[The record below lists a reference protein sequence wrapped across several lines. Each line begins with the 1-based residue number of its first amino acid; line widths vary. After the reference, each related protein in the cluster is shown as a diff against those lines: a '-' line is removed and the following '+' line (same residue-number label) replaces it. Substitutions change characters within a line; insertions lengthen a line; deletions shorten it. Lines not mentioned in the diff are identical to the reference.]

1 MTQSLRNAAGSLLLV
16 GLEGT
21 ALTALER
28 AWLKLLCPAGIIL
41 FRRNIEDAKQTR
53 ALLAEATEFCTQPCT
68 AFVDVEGGTVDRLR
82 DALAPIAPVE
92 LVAEAARA
100 TGRGAIAREHGELIA
115 RAVKAFGFNSPLA
128 PVLDLGLPESQK
140 VLATRCAGV
149 TAAGV
154 VAYAR
159 EFLAGLAAQGAAGC
173 GKHFPGLGGGTLD
186 SHLETPKIRR
196 SWQKLW
202 QEDLEPYRALRNE
215 LPMVMVSHA
224 AYPLTKDKKRPASVS
239 SFWVRE
245 VLRKRIGYRGI
256 VLSDDLEMG
265 GVANFMPMGDAA
277 VEAVRV
283 GSDLLLICHHPE
295 PILNVYEALIAEGER
310 SAAFGR
316 LLQAR
321 ARESGRKRLRTFR
334 SEMPT
339 ALSKRQFEALRARI
353 LRFGEAVARAARE
366 QEPSDQ

>member
-1 MTQSLRNAAGSLLLV
+1 MTQSLRSAAGSLLVV
-16 GLEGT
+16 GFEGT
-21 ALTALER
+21 SLTALER
-28 AWLKLLCPAGIIL
+28 AWLKLLQPAGIIL
-41 FRRNIEDAKQTR
+41 FRRNIDDAKQTR
-53 ALLAEATEFCTQPCT
+53 ALLAEATQFCRPNCPR
-68 AFVDVEGGTVDRLR
+68 FVDVEGGTVDRLR
-82 DALAPIAPVE
+82 DALAPIAPVQA
-92 LVAEAARA
+92 VAEAARA
-100 TGRGAIAREHGELIA
+100 SGRSAIAREHGELIA

-128 PVLDLGLPESQK
+128 PVLDLGLPASQK
-140 VLATRCAGV
+140 VMGTRCAGA
-149 TAAGV
+149 TAGEV

-196 SWQKLW
+196 SWQQLW
-202 QEDLEPYRALRNE
+202 QEDLEPYRALRDE

-239 SFWVRE
+239 SFWVSE

-283 GSDLLLICHHPE
+283 GSDILLICHHAE

-316 LLQAR
+316 LLLAR
-321 ARESGRKRLRTFR
+321 AHESERKRAKTFR
-334 SEMPT
+334 AGIPA
-339 ALSKRQFEALRARI
+339 ALSKPQFEALRTRI
-353 LRFGEAVARAARE
+353 LRFGDLIAVQGKGAGHGT
-366 QEPSDQ
+366 